1 MRRRSE
7 LVVLLSG
14 FAVLAASGAQPPTGL
29 ATSALAAGQP
39 DAVVVQPISLPD
51 LSRAAESVR
60 EQIVEQH
67 SSLMMTAER
76 RDAPPAELSAA
87 YRAMGKLLMAAE
99 YQEAAEACFL
109 NAQALAPRDVRWPYY
124 LGHVYKS
131 KTDHVE
137 SAAFFERALE
147 LKPGDVPS
155 LVWLGEVN
163 LELGR
168 PEMAETFLEKAL
180 AQRPDLVPALSGL
193 GRASLATRD
202 YARAVERLEQALEE
216 DPQAVSVHYPL
227 AMAYRG
233 LGDHA
238 RAQAHLE
245 RRGEVELAM
254 ADPLMREL
262 DGLLRSASAYET
274 SGIRALEH
282 EEWEMAAEYFQKGIG
297 LRPDDP
303 TLRHRRGTALALM
316 DDVPGAVREF
326 EEALRLEPGF
336 AKAHYSL
343 GVIMATNGL
352 FKEATTR
359 FADAVTY
366 DAAYVEARLVLA
378 DLLRHSDRAE
388 LSLLHYVQV
397 IETDPRVSEARFG
410 HAMALVQLDRY
421 DEALERLDEG
431 ARAHPDRP
439 EFVLARGR
447 LLASAPDDRVRDG
460 RRAMAL
466 MQGLSEEHP
475 GIVEIDETMA
485 MVLAE
490 LGDYEQAAAL
500 QRKVIADVRRQ
511 GWSGSLVDG
520 MVENLKLYEAGQPSR
535 TPWTAGAMP

>member
-7 LVVLLSG
+7 LVVWLSG
-14 FAVLAASGAQPPTGL
+14 FAALAAAGAQTPTML
-29 ATSALAAGQP
+29 AIGALAAGQP
-39 DAVVVQPISLPD
+39 EATIVQPISLPD

-60 EQIVEQH
+60 EQIDEQH
-67 SSLMMTAER
+67 SSLILTTERQDVTAV
-76 RDAPPAELSAA
+76 ELSAA
-87 YRAMGKLLMAAE
+87 YGEMGKLLMAAE
-99 YQEAAEACFL
+99 YHDAAEACFL
-109 NAQALAPRDVRWPYY
+109 NAQALAPGDARWPYY

-131 KTDHVE
+131 TTDHVK
-137 SAAFFERALE
+137 SAAHFERALE
-147 LKPGDVPS
+147 LIPGDVPA

-168 PEMAETFLEKAL
+168 PEMAETYFEKAL
-180 AQRPDLVPALSGL
+180 ALRPDVVPALSGS

-238 RAQAHLE
+238 SAQAHLE

-282 EEWEMAAEYFQKGIG
+282 EEWEMAAEYFQKGIE

-316 DDVPGAVREF
+316 GDVPGAVREF

-343 GVIMATNGL
+343 GVILATNGR
-352 FKEATTR
+352 FAEATTR

-366 DAAYVEARLVLA
+366 DATYVEARLVLA
-378 DLLRHSDRAE
+378 DLLRHSNREE
-388 LSLLHYVQV
+388 LSLLHYAQAL
-397 IETDPRVSEARFG
+397 EADPGVSEARFG
-410 HAMALVQLDRY
+410 HAMALVQLHRY

-431 ARAHPDRP
+431 ARVHPDRP
-439 EFVLARGR
+439 EFVLAQGR
-447 LLASAPDDRVRDG
+447 LLAAAPDDRVRDG
-460 RRAMAL
+460 RRAMLL
-466 MQGLSEEHP
+466 MQGLAEHQ

-490 LGDYEQAAAL
+490 QGDYEGAAAL
-500 QRKVIADVRRQ
+500 QRKVIAEVRRL
-511 GWSGSLVDG
+511 GWSDGLVDG
-520 MVENLKLYEAGQPSR
+520 MVENLELYEAGQPSR
-535 TPWTAGAMP
+535 TPWAVGAMP

>member
-1 MRRRSE
+1 
-7 LVVLLSG
+7 
-14 FAVLAASGAQPPTGL
+14 
-29 ATSALAAGQP
+29 
-39 DAVVVQPISLPD
+39 
-51 LSRAAESVR
+51 
-60 EQIVEQH
+60 
-67 SSLMMTAER
+67 MMTAER
-76 RDAPPAELSAA
+76 RDATAAERSAA
-87 YRAMGKLLMAAE
+87 YGAMGSCSWPPE
-99 YQEAAEACFL
+99 YHEAAEACFL

-147 LKPGDVPS
+147 LKPGDVPA

-193 GRASLATRD
+193 GRSVSRDSRLRASRGAAGAGAGGGSAGRQRSL
-202 YARAVERLEQALEE
+202 
-216 DPQAVSVHYPL
+216 PL

-238 RAQAHLE
+238 RTQAHLE

-282 EEWEMAAEYFQKGIG
+282 EEWEMAAEYFHRGSSCGRTIRRCDIDEA
-297 LRPDDP
+297 RP
-303 TLRHRRGTALALM
+303 LALM
-316 DDVPGAVREF
+316 GDVPGAVREF
-326 EEALRLEPGF
+326 EGALRLEPGF

-343 GVIMATNGL
+343 GVIMATNGR
-352 FKEATTR
+352 FAEATTR

-366 DAAYVEARLVLA
+366 DGTYVEARLVLA
-378 DLLRHSDRAE
+378 DLLRPQWPGGAGIAALCGGDRNRPPC
-388 LSLLHYVQV
+388 L
-397 IETDPRVSEARFG
+397 RARFG

-439 EFVLARGR
+439 EFVLAQGR
-447 LLASAPDDRVRDG
+447 LLASAPTIGCAMGAG
-460 RRAMAL
+460 RWL
-466 MQGLSEEHP
+466 
-475 GIVEIDETMA
+475 
-485 MVLAE
+485 
-490 LGDYEQAAAL
+490 
-500 QRKVIADVRRQ
+500 
-511 GWSGSLVDG
+511 
-520 MVENLKLYEAGQPSR
+520 
-535 TPWTAGAMP
+535 

>member
-7 LVVLLSG
+7 LVILLSA
-14 FAVLAASGAQPPTGL
+14 FAALLAGGAQPPTGL
-29 ATSALAAGQP
+29 TTGALAAGQP
-39 DAVVVQPISLPD
+39 DTVVAQPVSLPD

-67 SSLMMTAER
+67 SSLMVTAER
-76 RDAPPAELSAA
+76 QGATAAELSGA
-87 YRAMGKLLMAAE
+87 YGEMGKLLMAAE
-99 YQEAAEACFL
+99 YLDAAEACFL

-124 LGHVYKS
+124 LGHLYKS
-131 KTDHVE
+131 ETDHVE
-137 SAAFFERALE
+137 SAVSFERALG
-147 LKPGDVPS
+147 LKAGDVPS

-168 PEMAETFLEKAL
+168 PEMAEAFLEKAL
-180 AQRPDLVPALSGL
+180 AQRPGLVAALSGL
-193 GRASLATRD
+193 GRAALATRD
-202 YARAVERLEQALEE
+202 YARAVEHLEQALAR
-216 DPQAVSVHYPL
+216 DPKAVSVHYPL
-227 AMAYRG
+227 AMAYRA
-233 LGDHA
+233 LGDYA
-238 RAQAHLE
+238 KAQVHLD

-254 ADPLMREL
+254 ADPLMQEL

-274 SGIRALEH
+274 NGLRALEH
-282 EEWEMAAEYFQKGIG
+282 EEWEMAAEFFRKGIE

-316 DDVPGAVREF
+316 GDVPGAEGEF

-352 FKEATTR
+352 FDEATMR
-359 FADAVTY
+359 FADAVRY
-366 DAAYVEARLVLA
+366 DATYVEAHLVLA
-378 DLLRHSDRAE
+378 DLLRRSDRADA
-388 LSLLHYVQV
+388 SLPYYAQA
-397 IETDPRVSEARFG
+397 IKTDPRVSEARIG
-410 HAMALVQLDRY
+410 HAMALVQLHRY

-439 EFVLARGR
+439 EFSLAQVR
-447 LLASAPDDRVRDG
+447 LLASAPDDQVRDG
-460 RRAMAL
+460 QRAMVL
-466 MQGLSEEHP
+466 MQELSEHR

-500 QRKVIADVRRQ
+500 QRKVIAEVRRQ
-511 GWSGSLVDG
+511 RRSESVVDG
-520 MVENLKLYEAGQPSR
+520 MVENLELYEAGQPSR
-535 TPWTAGAMP
+535 TPWTESARP